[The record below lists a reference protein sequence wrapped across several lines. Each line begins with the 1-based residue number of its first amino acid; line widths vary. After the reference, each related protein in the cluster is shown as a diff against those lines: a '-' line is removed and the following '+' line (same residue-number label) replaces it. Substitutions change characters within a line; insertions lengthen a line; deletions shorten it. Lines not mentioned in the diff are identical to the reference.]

1 MTPKQYLQQAYLLD
15 EKINSRL
22 RELDQLRRLE
32 ASVQGVDLTRER
44 VQCSRRF
51 RSQVENIA
59 QKIIDLEQRINS
71 EIDRLLELK
80 LEIRKVIE
88 SVDNETEQLLLR
100 LRYIEYKRWY
110 EIAEIMGYSKRQVTR
125 LHGYALQKIKLSLNV
140 PKCPTRN
147 VL

>member
-22 RELDQLRRLE
+22 RELEQLRRLE

-51 RSQVENIA
+51 GSQVENIA

-140 PKCPTRN
+140 PQCPIRN